1 MSVGEQVGLLS
12 QRVASLEENITPDE
26 PVDQLQVGYN
36 DDVVVSGNL
45 KVYKNN
51 ISGVALVFNH
61 VVQGDLN
68 VFEWNGGYVGDPILV
83 LDKDF

>member
-1 MSVGEQVGLLS
+1 MSIGEQVGLLS

-36 DDVVVSGNL
+36 DDLLVEGDLTVTATELDGDS
-45 KVYKNN
+45 
-51 ISGVALVFNH
+51 LVFNH

-68 VFEWNGGYVGDPILV
+68 VFVWNGGYSGYEVFWI
-83 LDKDF
+83 